1 MNKSLAPCQLDEAQ
15 WREIREPVGLPD
27 EARSPIESLIGAFQF
42 FQRAS
47 DERLRPKDIREK
59 LKGIANTSRELASR
73 LLDIDHLTFHA
84 LLDHGFRQNDLGRVI
99 AEDFSL
105 LGEIPD
111 HKMTLEMQRVT
122 RTAMRGRVTPR
133 RDALQLL
140 DELYGRVDRMQNWAS
155 KAAESLPSEKPG
167 RYQRANNN
175 QWLVRQLDAI
185 LFRFTKL
192 LVNNSGKGPTEYV
205 RECFKVANSTIGK
218 RAIEKAIARHVKAR
232 RTNTPTIAS

>member
-1 MNKSLAPCQLDEAQ
+1 
-15 WREIREPVGLPD
+15 
-27 EARSPIESLIGAFQF
+27 
-42 FQRAS
+42 
-47 DERLRPKDIREK
+47 

-73 LLDIDHLTFHA
+73 LLDIDPSTFHA

-105 LGEIPD
+105 WGEIPG
-111 HKMTLEMQRVT
+111 HEMTLEMQRFT
-122 RTAMRGRVTPR
+122 RTAMGGRATPR

-140 DELYGRVDRMQNWAS
+140 DELYGRVDRMQKWAS

-167 RYQRANNN
+167 RYQRADNN
-175 QWLVRQLDAI
+175 QWLVRQLDAT

-192 LVNNSGKGPTEYV
+192 LVNNSGKGPTQFV
-205 RECFKVANSTIGK
+205 TACFKVANPTTGK